1 MSWQSILKS
10 DFTIKTNFPDADFW
24 LQRKG
29 SDKTVGKPKEKYDE
43 DAMRLN
49 TASKHDIGIKV
60 HGDIDK
66 EHVLEYLWNTYNKRH
81 WEVHSYG
88 TLNLKHIRVDDVKKI
103 LESFE
108 DKADYKDVT
117 SDKIEKIYN
126 KWLKDS
132 KLISQLLMSSN
143 SLIRE
148 GREIKRFLEKME
160 DMR

>member
-1 MSWQSILKS
+1 MTWEDLLKA
-10 DFTIKTNFPDADFW
+10 DFVVKTNYPEADFW
-24 LQRKG
+24 LQKRG
-29 SDKTVGKPKEKYDE
+29 SEHNIGKP
-43 DAMRLN
+43 MRRCN
-49 TASKHDIGIKV
+49 TIQGQYNIGIKV
-60 HGDIDK
+60 PEGMNK
-66 EHVLEYLWNTYNKRH
+66 EYVYAQLAALFRKGH
-81 WEVHSYG
+81 WQRYSYG